1 MKKYLILL
9 GMCFCFALTSMA
21 QQKQVRTNIRSGNR
35 YYHQENLK
43 KAESEYR
50 KAYEVDS
57 MNTQV
62 LYNLGTDLLMQHDL
76 AQAGKMLAR
85 AAETDKAK
93 NQLKGTK
100 VFHNLGVALQ
110 SAQQYDKAIQA
121 YKQSL
126 RYNPSDEETRYN
138 LVLCQKLLKNQQQN
152 QQNQQQQ
159 QKQDK
164 KDDQKQQQQQQQDQ
178 KQDQQQQQQKQQEQ
192 EQNMSKENAK
202 QLLEAV
208 KQDEKDVKNRM
219 NQQQARPKTLKKS
232 KDW

>member
-1 MKKYLILL
+1 MRTLILICGL
-9 GMCFCFALTSMA
+9 MLSMSAWA
-21 QQKQVRTNIRSGNR
+21 QQKQMRTDIRKGNR
-35 YYHQENLK
+35 YYHQEDLK
-43 KAESEYR
+43 KAEAEYR
-50 KAYEVDS
+50 KAFEIDS

-62 LYNLGTDLLMQHDL
+62 LYNLGTNLLMERDL
-76 AQAGKMLAR
+76 EQANKMFVR

-93 NQLKGTK
+93 NKLKGTK

-110 SAQQYDKAIQA
+110 SAQQYDKAINA

-126 RYNPSDEETRYN
+126 RYNPTDEETRYN

-152 QQNQQQQ
+152 QQ
-159 QKQDK
+159 
-164 KDDQKQQQQQQQDQ
+164 QQQQQQNQDKKDQKQEQQ
-178 KQDQQQQQQKQQEQ
+178 KQDQQQQKQQQEQ
-192 EQNMSKENAK
+192 EQDQMSKENAQ

-219 NQQQARPKTLKKS
+219 NQQMQQAQPRSRKKS

>member
-1 MKKYLILL
+1 MKILSYYILL
-9 GMCFCFALTSMA
+9 VLLFVATPAGA
-21 QQKQVRTNIRSGNR
+21 QQKQMRANIRSGNR

-50 KAYEVDS
+50 KAFENDS
-57 MNTQV
+57 TNTQV
-62 LYNLGTDLLMQHDL
+62 LYNLGTTLLMEQDL
-76 AQAGKMLAR
+76 QEAHKMLTM
-85 AAETDKAK
+85 AAQTDKAK
-93 NQLKGTK
+93 NKLKGTK

-126 RYNPSDEETRYN
+126 RYNPTDEETRYN

-152 QQNQQQQ
+152 QQNQQN
-159 QKQDK
+159 QDK
-164 KDDQKQQQQQQQDQ
+164 KDQQQDQ
-178 KQDQQQQQQKQQEQ
+178 QKQEQKKEQNEQ
-192 EQNMSKENAK
+192 EQNQDQMSKENAQ

-208 KQDEKDVKNRM
+208 KQDEKNVKNRM
-219 NQQQARPKTLKKS
+219 NQQMQQAQPKSRKKS

>member
-1 MKKYLILL
+1 MRYTLFLYIAICCSLPS
-9 GMCFCFALTSMA
+9 FA
-21 QQKQVRTNIRSGNR
+21 QQKQVRSSIRSGNR

-50 KAYEVDS
+50 KAYEIDS

-62 LYNLGTDLLMQHDL
+62 LYNLGTDMLMQRDL
-76 AQAGKMLAR
+76 AQASQMLER
-85 AAETDKAK
+85 AAESDKAK
-93 NQLKGTK
+93 NKLKGTK

-152 QQNQQQQ
+152 QQQQQQ
-159 QKQDK
+159 QNQDKQDQ
-164 KDDQKQQQQQQQDQ
+164 QKQQQDQQ
-178 KQDQQQQQQKQQEQ
+178 KQEDQQQKQEQQKQQEQ
-192 EQNMSKENAK
+192 DQNMSKENAK

-208 KQDEKDVKNRM
+208 KQDEKNVKNRM
-219 NQQQARPKTLKKS
+219 NQQQARPQTRKKS

>member
-1 MKKYLILL
+1 MKILSYYILL
-9 GMCFCFALTSMA
+9 VLLFVVTPAGA
-21 QQKQVRTNIRSGNR
+21 QQKQMRANIRSGNR

-50 KAYEVDS
+50 KAFENDS
-57 MNTQV
+57 TNTQV
-62 LYNLGTDLLMQHDL
+62 LYNLGTTLLMEQDL
-76 AQAGKMLAR
+76 QEAHKMLTM
-85 AAETDKAK
+85 AAQTDKAK
-93 NQLKGTK
+93 NKLKGTK

-126 RYNPSDEETRYN
+126 RYNPTDEETRYN

-152 QQNQQQQ
+152 QQNQQNQDKKDQQQDQ
-159 QKQDK
+159 QKQDQK
-164 KDDQKQQQQQQQDQ
+164 KEQN
-178 KQDQQQQQQKQQEQ
+178 EQ
-192 EQNMSKENAK
+192 EQNQDQMSKENAQ

-208 KQDEKDVKNRM
+208 KQDEKNVKNRM
-219 NQQQARPKTLKKS
+219 NQQMQKAQPKSRKKS